1 MDFLFLPRYHFIN
14 NLPLFGGCATQVDA
28 CRLDAFMPHQVR
40 KQGYVIELVKE
51 VLGEAMTKRVW
62 INHFT
67 IKTILV
73 CKML

>member
-1 MDFLFLPRYHFIN
+1 MDFFLPCNYLIHY
-14 NLPLFGGCATQVDA
+14 LTLFGSGATKIDA
-28 CRLDAFMPHQVR
+28 CCLDALMSHKVSEKSQV
-40 KQGYVIELVKE
+40 VELVKE
-51 VLGEAMTKRVW
+51 VLGKAMTKGMR